1 MVKKA
6 QKLTLAEFLP
16 YQLSITSNAVSD
28 LIARAYRGRFA
39 LKIPE
44 WRVMAVLGEVASA
57 TQRDLGA
64 ATAMDKVTVNRAS
77 KALEDRGL
85 IGRAP
90 NAADGRSH
98 HLALTGDGPR
108 TLRTDR
114 ADGALGRSRAAGQRG
129 GKGVGSDA
137 GQVAGKG
144 GRTRMISLILKCIMA
159 DISPLTLAKCSANVP
174 Y

>member
-1 MVKKA
+1 MAKA
-6 QKLTLAEFLP
+6 ARTLKLAEFLP

-28 LIARAYRGRFA
+28 LIARSYRGRFG

-44 WRVMAVLGEVASA
+44 WRLMAVLGEVASA
-57 TQRDLGA
+57 TQRQLVA

-98 HLALTGDGPR
+98 HLALTATGRELYEQIVPLALSVEAELLGSEKA
-108 TLRTDR
+108 R
-114 ADGALGRSRAAGQRG
+114 ALA
-129 GKGVGSDA
+129 
-137 GQVAGKG
+137 
-144 GRTRMISLILKCIMA
+144 TM
-159 DISPLTLAKCSANVP
+159 LAKLRARVAELE
-174 Y
+174 

>member
-1 MVKKA
+1 MT
-6 QKLTLAEFLP
+6 QSKLTLSEFLP

-44 WRVMAVLGEVASA
+44 WRLMAVLGEVTSA
-57 TQRDLGA
+57 TQRELVA

-90 NAADGRSH
+90 NIADGRSH
-98 HLALTGDGPR
+98 HLALTETGRELYEQIVPLALSVEAELEKILGSGEAKALEQMLAQ
-108 TLRTDR
+108 LRAR
-114 ADGALGRSRAAGQRG
+114 VAELG
-129 GKGVGSDA
+129 
-137 GQVAGKG
+137 
-144 GRTRMISLILKCIMA
+144 
-159 DISPLTLAKCSANVP
+159 
-174 Y
+174 

>member
-1 MVKKA
+1 MAKTT

-39 LKIPE
+39 LKVPE
-44 WRVMAVLGEVASA
+44 WRLMAVLGERASA
-57 TQRDLGA
+57 TQRELCE
-64 ATAMDKVTVNRAS
+64 ATAMDKVTVNRAT

-98 HLALTGDGPR
+98 HLALTDTGRELYDQIVPLALSVEAELEKILGSGEAKALEMMLAQ
-108 TLRTDR
+108 LRAR
-114 ADGALGRSRAAGQRG
+114 VAELG
-129 GKGVGSDA
+129 
-137 GQVAGKG
+137 
-144 GRTRMISLILKCIMA
+144 
-159 DISPLTLAKCSANVP
+159 
-174 Y
+174 

>member
-1 MVKKA
+1 MAKTA

-16 YQLSITSNAVSD
+16 YQLSVTSNAVSD

-39 LKIPE
+39 LKVPE
-44 WRVMAVLGEVASA
+44 WRLMAVLGERESA
-57 TQRDLGA
+57 TQRELCE

-98 HLALTGDGPR
+98 HLTLTETGRELYDQIVPLALSVEAELEKILGSGEAKMLENMLTQ
-108 TLRTDR
+108 LRAR
-114 ADGALGRSRAAGQRG
+114 VAELG
-129 GKGVGSDA
+129 
-137 GQVAGKG
+137 
-144 GRTRMISLILKCIMA
+144 
-159 DISPLTLAKCSANVP
+159 
-174 Y
+174 

>member
-1 MVKKA
+1 MVKTA

-44 WRVMAVLGEVASA
+44 WRLMAVLGELPSA
-57 TQRDLGA
+57 TQRELVA

-98 HLALTGDGPR
+98 HLALTATGRELYEQIVPLALSVEAELEKILGSGEAKALEHMLAQ
-108 TLRTDR
+108 LRAR
-114 ADGALGRSRAAGQRG
+114 VAELG
-129 GKGVGSDA
+129 
-137 GQVAGKG
+137 
-144 GRTRMISLILKCIMA
+144 
-159 DISPLTLAKCSANVP
+159 
-174 Y
+174 

>member
-1 MVKKA
+1 MAKFG

-44 WRVMAVLGEVASA
+44 WRLMAVLGEVASA
-57 TQRDLGA
+57 TQRELVA

-77 KALEDRGL
+77 KALEERGL

-98 HLALTGDGPR
+98 HLALTDTGRELYDQIVPMALSVEAELFASDEAKALEAML
-108 TLRTDR
+108 TKLRAR
-114 ADGALGRSRAAGQRG
+114 
-129 GKGVGSDA
+129 
-137 GQVAGKG
+137 VAE
-144 GRTRMISLILKCIMA
+144 LE
-159 DISPLTLAKCSANVP
+159 
-174 Y
+174 